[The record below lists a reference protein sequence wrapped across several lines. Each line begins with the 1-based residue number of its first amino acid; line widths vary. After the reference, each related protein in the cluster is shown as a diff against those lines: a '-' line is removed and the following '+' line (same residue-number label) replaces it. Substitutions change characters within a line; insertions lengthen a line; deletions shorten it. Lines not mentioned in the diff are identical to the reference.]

1 MTALEKLLPPG
12 VTIDDVITAMAAIAA
27 FLSALAVWYG
37 LIAPQAST
45 RRVREL
51 AARRDALRAGLLTPK
66 RRTSERP
73 KSASLMRRVV
83 QQLNLERSHRAEA
96 IQTLLAQ
103 AGWRSRDAVTRYL
116 FFRLTLPLLFGLTS
130 VVLVDVMHVYP
141 LSSMLRLLIDIGAV
155 LLGWIGPDLF
165 IKNAVEKRAKKLRLA
180 LPDAIDLMV
189 ICAEAGLSLDAM
201 LKRVSDEFHRSSP
214 ELADELALTSL
225 ELGFLPDRRQAL
237 VNLSI
242 RSPLPGLRAV
252 VNSLIQADRFGT
264 PLAQSLRVLASEFR
278 EERMLKA
285 EEKAARLPAL
295 LTVPMIVFI
304 LPPLFVVLLGPAILR
319 TMDALSHLHH

>member
-1 MTALEKLLPPG
+1 MNGLDKLLPAG
-12 VTIDDVITAMAAIAA
+12 VTFDDVITAMAAIAA

-37 LIAPQAST
+37 LVAPQT
-45 RRVREL
+45 GNRRVREL

-66 RRTSERP
+66 RRPGERA
-73 KSASLMRRVV
+73 KSAGLMRRVV

-96 IQTLLAQ
+96 IQRLLAQ

-116 FFRLTLPLLFGLTS
+116 FFRLTLPLLFGLTA
-130 VVLVDVMHVYP
+130 VILVDVMRVYP
-141 LSSMLRLLIDIGAV
+141 LSSMLRLGIDMGAV
-155 LLGWIGPDLF
+155 LIGWIGPDVF
-165 IKNAVEKRAKKLRLA
+165 IKNAVQKRAKKLRLA

-201 LKRVSDEFHRSSP
+201 LKRVSEEFHRSCP

-237 VNLSI
+237 VNLSN

-264 PLAQSLRVLASEFR
+264 PLAQSLRVLAAEFR

-319 TMDALSHLHH
+319 TMDALNHMHH